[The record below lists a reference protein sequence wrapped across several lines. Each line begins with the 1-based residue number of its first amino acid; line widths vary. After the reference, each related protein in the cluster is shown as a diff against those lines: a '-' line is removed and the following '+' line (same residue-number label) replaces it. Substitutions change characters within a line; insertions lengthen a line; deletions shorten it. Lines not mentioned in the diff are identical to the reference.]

1 VPAIRPLITS
11 AAIRIASVAANGAF
25 LLRSSLAPPWSV
37 RIQDEAPLT
46 LVAVVRGTAWV
57 LPDADQATLLN
68 PGDLAI
74 MRGPDPYVFADD
86 PGTEP
91 QAIIHPGQ
99 LCTTLDGQVLATLGA
114 LGVRAWGND
123 LDGSAELIT
132 GTYQVLG
139 EICSPLLQA
148 LPPLAVIRREET
160 QTPLIALL
168 AEEITKE
175 QPGQEA
181 VLDRLLDLLLIAVLR
196 TWLTRPD
203 AETPGWYRAQSDP
216 IVGTAIKLMHDQPAR
231 PWTVASLA
239 AETHISRAS
248 LARRFTTLV
257 GQPPMA
263 YLANWRLALAADML
277 SHPDQTIGTIAEK
290 VGYGSS
296 FALSAAFKRVRGI
309 SPQQH
314 RDYAARHPIP
324 IAPTNPWR
332 SPTHHAAA

>member
-1 VPAIRPLITS
+1 MDVITGLLNGPK
-11 AAIRIASVAANGAF
+11 ANGAF
-25 LLRSSLAPPWSV
+25 LLRSSLTPPWALHI
-37 RIQDEAPLT
+37 RDEAPLT

-57 LPDADQATLLN
+57 LPEGGQATPLST
-68 PGDLAI
+68 GDLAI
-74 MRGPDPYVFADD
+74 LRGPDPYVFADD
-86 PGTEP
+86 PDTAP

-99 LCTTLDGQVLATLGA
+99 RCTTPEGHELATLGD
-114 LGVRAWGND
+114 LGVRTWGND
-123 LDGSAELIT
+123 PDGSTELLT

-139 EICSPLLQA
+139 EICRPLLRA
-148 LPPLAVIRREET
+148 LPPLAVIRRGET
-160 QTPLIALL
+160 QTPLIPLL

-196 TWLTRPD
+196 TWFTRPG
-203 AETPGWYRAQSDP
+203 AETPGWYRAQSDHV
-216 IVGTAIKLMHDQPAR
+216 VGAALKLLHDHPAR
-231 PWTVASLA
+231 QWTVAELA
-239 AETHISRAS
+239 AETHVSRAC

-257 GQPPMA
+257 GQPPMT
-263 YLANWRLALAADML
+263 YLANWRLALTADML
-277 SHPDQTIGTIAEK
+277 SHPDQTIGAIAET

-314 RDYAARHPIP
+314 RDHAIRHPTP

-332 SPTHHAAA
+332 PPAR